1 MAKFNLLVEVV
12 GEKKISPPTST
23 PNYFLIF
30 INSFA
35 AIFLSA
41 WILLLFSEF
50 SLYFLIDCY
59 KPTCSSF
66 SIFPAMYV
74 KNFSKILGAEI
85 LSNQFGFSL
94 SNSASLSEKIFRS
107 RIAINSLTQKSL
119 PVLHMLLGNGPVI
132 TSQQISSISLAVSN
146 LNDKLAYI
154 LGDLTQVSK
163 KDPLYSRLLF
173 TEKEITNQKNTI
185 SKSSQLM
192 ADLPLLLSLNKKST
206 YAILFQDN
214 AENRGTGGF
223 IDSLGILSIENGK
236 ISSLDL
242 YDSFSLDAQLRGHVD
257 PPASLISATGENNWY
272 LRDANW
278 GVSFPQVATKVAWF
292 IQKETN
298 INPDLVIAINLN
310 TIAILQKIIDPKATQ
325 SVFFDKYL
333 IYLKNNSSNS
343 SYILSVLQDIQTKTT
358 ILSAS
363 QITNLVSLLATNLQ
377 NREIFIYPTTFQAP
391 SLSVLGWSGEVAPV
405 VCRSSFFCLSD
416 YHYSQDNNIGVNKVS
431 PYITKTTNLKINF
444 DNTNLHTSTTTIFKN
459 QNTDSSWPL
468 GMFKN
473 YLRYYLPRSV
483 ILDTVYVDQKVVS
496 NTGYQLTQES
506 GFTVLSLPV
515 SVSPS
520 SKKEVVVNY
529 HQPTPQ
535 EIRYHYQLD
544 LPNQPGNLNDIINIS
559 INYPPNWYVFSNNKF
574 LLASRGHL
582 SYNALHSG
590 YEKIDLDLVP
600 TK

>member
-12 GEKKISPPTST
+12 GEKKISPPIST

-74 KNFSKILGAEI
+74 KNFSKILGAEM

-242 YDSFSLDAQLRGHVD
+242 YDSSSLDAQLRGHVD

-292 IQKETN
+292 IQKE
-298 INPDLVIAINLN
+298 IGIYPDLVIAVNLN
-310 TIAILQKIIDPKATQ
+310 TIPI
-325 SVFFDKYL
+325 SFDKYL
-333 IYLKNNSSNS
+333 AYLKKNSSDS
-343 SYILSVLQDIQTKTT
+343 SYILSVVREIKIMDLIPR
-358 ILSAS
+358 
-363 QITNLVSLLATNLQ
+363 LATNLQ

-391 SLSVLGWSGEVAPV
+391 SLSALGWSGEVAPV
-405 VCRSSFFCLSD
+405 VCRSSFPCLSD
-416 YHYSQDNNIGVNKVS
+416 YYYSQDNNIGINKVS

-444 DNTNLHTSTTTIFKN
+444 DNTNLHTSATTIFKN

-473 YLRYYLPRSV
+473 YLRYYLPQSV
-483 ILDTVYVDQKVVS
+483 ILDTVYVDQKEVS

-515 SVSPS
+515 SVPPS

-529 HQPTPQ
+529 HQPTLQ

-544 LPNQPGNLNDIINIS
+544 LPNQPGNLNDIINVS
-559 INYPPNWYVFSNNKF
+559 INFPPNWYVFSNNKF
-574 LLASRGHL
+574 LLASPGHL
-582 SYNALHSG
+582 GYNTPHSG
-590 YEKIDLDLVP
+590 YEKIDLDIVP